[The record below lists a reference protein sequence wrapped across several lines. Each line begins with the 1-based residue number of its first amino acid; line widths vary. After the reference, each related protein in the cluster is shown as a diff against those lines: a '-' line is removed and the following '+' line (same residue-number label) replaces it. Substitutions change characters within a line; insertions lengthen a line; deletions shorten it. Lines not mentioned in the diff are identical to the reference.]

1 MKIVNGYMSI
11 LQIFAHIHE
20 LTVQRKD
27 ISRRKVKNSSANIV
41 ELQKK
46 KKERKCPARPER

>member
-1 MKIVNGYMSI
+1 MSI

-46 KKERKCPARPER
+46 KKKENVQHVLKDDHRWL

>member
-46 KKERKCPARPER
+46 KERKCPARPER